1 MTPTSEAVAERDNN
15 PSFVNASVNMA
26 KNLGITKGSTLGNC
40 HIVEDIIGEGGF
52 GVVAK
57 CRNTD
62 TNKTVAIKINKS
74 EAGILQQAVEEI
86 AILKRLRCLNPDTCN
101 IVRWDGFFFHKENIC
116 MTFELLD
123 QSLYHY
129 LQEQHTRG
137 LTMGELKPIL
147 HQLATA
153 LAHLH
158 STEIVH
164 ADLKPVNVMVVNR
177 HQHPIQVKL
186 IDFGLA
192 CPVSEVKQ
200 GACFGT
206 VWYSAPEMLLGVPFK
221 ESFDM
226 WSLGLI
232 MAELILGCH
241 LYPGKTVYDVL
252 RFMVE
257 TQDTRNIKLKS
268 LDEIENTSPSMSAAS
283 WEERTDS
290 HAQHPAPALSPVSW
304 VERVDFNDQSPSQS
318 LSAASWEKR
327 ADFVA
332 SWRELVG
339 SNAQSPVQ
347 SSSAMSWEVV
357 PMDFKAHNPA
367 PSSFSSAASLEA
379 CVGLSAQRLAS
390 SPTDMSWGEKI
401 ETSSQPEQVVI
412 EIMQV
417 EDDIVESTPSLTAV
431 SFEDCPAETRKEN
444 ISWWRRIKR
453 IITRAFR
460 RKF

>member
-1 MTPTSEAVAERDNN
+1 
-15 PSFVNASVNMA
+15 MA

-158 STEIVH
+158 STETVH

-177 HQHPIQVKL
+177 DQHPIQVKL

-257 TQDTRNIKLKS
+257 TQGQPPDEVLDQGLYTENYFFKQNNRTPHVELEKDRKMLVSLIKSMLNMDASKRIMAREVLQHPFFDPSIPERTPGQVASLCRLYKTTHAQGGNSMPSPGSGTEPGFLLQGESFSAPKTLIKKS
-268 LDEIENTSPSMSAAS
+268 LP
-283 WEERTDS
+283 
-290 HAQHPAPALSPVSW
+290 
-304 VERVDFNDQSPSQS
+304 
-318 LSAASWEKR
+318 
-327 ADFVA
+327 
-332 SWRELVG
+332 
-339 SNAQSPVQ
+339 
-347 SSSAMSWEVV
+347 
-357 PMDFKAHNPA
+357 
-367 PSSFSSAASLEA
+367 
-379 CVGLSAQRLAS
+379 C
-390 SPTDMSWGEKI
+390 
-401 ETSSQPEQVVI
+401 
-412 EIMQV
+412 
-417 EDDIVESTPSLTAV
+417 
-431 SFEDCPAETRKEN
+431 
-444 ISWWRRIKR
+444 
-453 IITRAFR
+453 
-460 RKF
+460 

>member
-1 MTPTSEAVAERDNN
+1 MTPTSEAVAERD
-15 PSFVNASVNMA
+15 VTTM
-26 KNLGITKGSTLGNC
+26 
-40 HIVEDIIGEGGF
+40 EDIIGEGGF

-257 TQDTRNIKLKS
+257 TQDVELEKDRKMLVSLIKSMLNMDASKRITAREVLQHPFFDPS
-268 LDEIENTSPSMSAAS
+268 IPESSSANAGEILAHTENHEGNTSPSISA
-283 WEERTDS
+283 
-290 HAQHPAPALSPVSW
+290 
-304 VERVDFNDQSPSQS
+304 
-318 LSAASWEKR
+318 K
-327 ADFVA
+327 
-332 SWRELVG
+332 
-339 SNAQSPVQ
+339 
-347 SSSAMSWEVV
+347 
-357 PMDFKAHNPA
+357 
-367 PSSFSSAASLEA
+367 
-379 CVGLSAQRLAS
+379 
-390 SPTDMSWGEKI
+390 
-401 ETSSQPEQVVI
+401 
-412 EIMQV
+412 
-417 EDDIVESTPSLTAV
+417 
-431 SFEDCPAETRKEN
+431 
-444 ISWWRRIKR
+444 
-453 IITRAFR
+453 
-460 RKF
+460 

>member
-257 TQDTRNIKLKS
+257 TQGQPPDEVLDQGLYTENYFFKQNNRTPHVELEKDRKMLVSLIKSMLNMDASKRITAREVLQHPFFDPS
-268 LDEIENTSPSMSAAS
+268 IPESSSANAGEILAHTENHERNTSPSMSAAS

-327 ADFVA
+327 I
-332 SWRELVG
+332 
-339 SNAQSPVQ
+339 N
-347 SSSAMSWEVV
+347 SSSIVARSTE
-357 PMDFKAHNPA
+357 
-367 PSSFSSAASLEA
+367 FSIFFLQDLLE
-379 CVGLSAQRLAS
+379 
-390 SPTDMSWGEKI
+390 
-401 ETSSQPEQVVI
+401 
-412 EIMQV
+412 
-417 EDDIVESTPSLTAV
+417 IVYFCT
-431 SFEDCPAETRKEN
+431 FF
-444 ISWWRRIKR
+444 IIK
-453 IITRAFR
+453 
-460 RKF
+460 

>member
-1 MTPTSEAVAERDNN
+1 HKTQVESNRCPDAALL
-15 PSFVNASVNMA
+15 F
-26 KNLGITKGSTLGNC
+26 L
-40 HIVEDIIGEGGF
+40 EDIIGEGGF

-158 STEIVH
+158 STETVH

-177 HQHPIQVKL
+177 DQHPIQVKL

-257 TQDTRNIKLKS
+257 TQGQTPRWRFKSPEDMYYQYGFYASDTRDIKLKS
-268 LDEIENTSPSMSAAS
+268 LDEIEQYMEQDVELEKDRKMLVSLIKSMLNMDASKRIMAREVLQHPFFDPSIPESSSANAGEILAHTENHEGNTSPSISCRRQR
-283 WEERTDS
+283 E
-290 HAQHPAPALSPVSW
+290 
-304 VERVDFNDQSPSQS
+304 FN
-318 LSAASWEKR
+318 
-327 ADFVA
+327 
-332 SWRELVG
+332 
-339 SNAQSPVQ
+339 
-347 SSSAMSWEVV
+347 
-357 PMDFKAHNPA
+357 
-367 PSSFSSAASLEA
+367 
-379 CVGLSAQRLAS
+379 
-390 SPTDMSWGEKI
+390 
-401 ETSSQPEQVVI
+401 
-412 EIMQV
+412 
-417 EDDIVESTPSLTAV
+417 
-431 SFEDCPAETRKEN
+431 
-444 ISWWRRIKR
+444 RRILHPV
-453 IITRAFR
+453 TFCCGL
-460 RKF
+460 

>member
-1 MTPTSEAVAERDNN
+1 MRPNSNSREHFFHNIR
-15 PSFVNASVNMA
+15 
-26 KNLGITKGSTLGNC
+26 STLGNC

-158 STEIVH
+158 STETVH

-177 HQHPIQVKL
+177 DQHPIQVKL

-257 TQDTRNIKLKS
+257 TQGQPPDEVLDQGLYTENYFFKQNNRTPRWRFKSPEDMYYQYGFYASDTRDIKLKS
-268 LDEIENTSPSMSAAS
+268 LDEIDLIKSMLNMDASKRIMAREVLQHPFFDPSIPESSSANAGEILAHTENHEGNTSPSMSAAS

-304 VERVDFNDQSPSQS
+304 VEHPQVQQDNEGPLLFILLQCNTARV
-318 LSAASWEKR
+318 L
-327 ADFVA
+327 
-332 SWRELVG
+332 
-339 SNAQSPVQ
+339 
-347 SSSAMSWEVV
+347 
-357 PMDFKAHNPA
+357 
-367 PSSFSSAASLEA
+367 
-379 CVGLSAQRLAS
+379 
-390 SPTDMSWGEKI
+390 
-401 ETSSQPEQVVI
+401 
-412 EIMQV
+412 
-417 EDDIVESTPSLTAV
+417 
-431 SFEDCPAETRKEN
+431 
-444 ISWWRRIKR
+444 
-453 IITRAFR
+453 
-460 RKF
+460 

>member
-1 MTPTSEAVAERDNN
+1 TDDHTMVP
-15 PSFVNASVNMA
+15 
-26 KNLGITKGSTLGNC
+26 KN
-40 HIVEDIIGEGGF
+40 IIGEGGF

-257 TQDTRNIKLKS
+257 TQGQPPDEVLDQGFKSPEDMYYQYGFYDRKMLVSLIKSMLNMDASKRITAREVLQHPFFDPS
-268 LDEIENTSPSMSAAS
+268 IPESSSANAGEILAHTENHERNTSPSMSAAS

-304 VERVDFNDQSPSQS
+304 VELKLYPLPPTPYPQEKISQKTNIII
-318 LSAASWEKR
+318 LI
-327 ADFVA
+327 FVCA
-332 SWRELVG
+332 TER
-339 SNAQSPVQ
+339 
-347 SSSAMSWEVV
+347 
-357 PMDFKAHNPA
+357 D
-367 PSSFSSAASLEA
+367 SFS
-379 CVGLSAQRLAS
+379 V
-390 SPTDMSWGEKI
+390 
-401 ETSSQPEQVVI
+401 QP
-412 EIMQV
+412 
-417 EDDIVESTPSLTAV
+417 
-431 SFEDCPAETRKEN
+431 N
-444 ISWWRRIKR
+444 N
-453 IITRAFR
+453 
-460 RKF
+460 

>member
-1 MTPTSEAVAERDNN
+1 MPVFFPYIS
-15 PSFVNASVNMA
+15 PMH
-26 KNLGITKGSTLGNC
+26 ITDLRINTLGNC

-257 TQDTRNIKLKS
+257 TQGQPPDEVLDQGLYTENYFFKQNNRTPRWRFKSPEDMYYHLLYCKFIHSSEPAHKKLVNWQQKCHII
-268 LDEIENTSPSMSAAS
+268 LCKTEISK
-283 WEERTDS
+283 
-290 HAQHPAPALSPVSW
+290 VC
-304 VERVDFNDQSPSQS
+304 
-318 LSAASWEKR
+318 
-327 ADFVA
+327 
-332 SWRELVG
+332 
-339 SNAQSPVQ
+339 
-347 SSSAMSWEVV
+347 SS
-357 PMDFKAHNPA
+357 
-367 PSSFSSAASLEA
+367 
-379 CVGLSAQRLAS
+379 
-390 SPTDMSWGEKI
+390 
-401 ETSSQPEQVVI
+401 
-412 EIMQV
+412 
-417 EDDIVESTPSLTAV
+417 
-431 SFEDCPAETRKEN
+431 
-444 ISWWRRIKR
+444 
-453 IITRAFR
+453 
-460 RKF
+460 